1 MLQTKAQDV
10 LQEMKSRPTDFEY
23 LSAPDSIGVRHP
35 LKMPNIANRN
45 NLSGSIKIPYPII
58 FIHGLDSDSD
68 TWNETTNFMDQYFNF
83 TIGGRLN
90 FNLNDDNSNYT
101 SNKLFWPTSGADIA
115 LYTSTLI
122 NGDYYY
128 LNFAVG
134 SDGSFAPSNLSS
146 LNVLSNEAAIAKQG
160 VALTRAI
167 QRVMNVTG
175 RDKVIL
181 FGHSMGGLAARE
193 YLQNQE
199 NWIEPYIDHHVAK
212 LITTGTPH
220 GGYTGANFV
229 FTGINSSSEAY
240 RDLRTEY
247 SNNNIGAFL
256 SGGVESNNY
265 IGTSYYNNDINCN
278 GINNDN
284 STILGLNQKNLYNN
298 VDYAYI
304 MGNCSG
310 CVVQGNIAGDGVVR
324 LVNANLGNFYNLPT
338 PRNEFLYN
346 ASAITEIHSD
356 LPKQTYQ
363 NMQGL
368 DEPNV
373 SNLAYKVDFG
383 NLYTGFISQQ
393 PIGGN
398 AFDWDEYKFIAPN
411 NGNLILTIGRPASSD
426 VIYARINNSN
436 SQLQGQVYT
445 IPTGSS
451 QFSIPLTAGQYFLEI
466 NGVPTTTSY
475 LHPYGFSLTYTLSN
489 QEFISDISIKLFPN
503 PTTSKVFFDNANSN
517 FKEVNIYNYLGQEV
531 SKTGFTSISTN
542 QEIDMSGLSAGV
554 YILKFS
560 NAETSQSVKVVK
572 Q

>member
-1 MLQTKAQDV
+1 M
-10 LQEMKSRPTDFEY
+10 
-23 LSAPDSIGVRHP
+23 
-35 LKMPNIANRN
+35 
-45 NLSGSIKIPYPII
+45 
-58 FIHGLDSDSD
+58 
-68 TWNETTNFMDQYFNF
+68 
-83 TIGGRLN
+83 
-90 FNLNDDNSNYT
+90 
-101 SNKLFWPTSGADIA
+101 
-115 LYTSTLI
+115 I

-128 LNFAVG
+128 LNFGVG
-134 SDGSFAPSNLSS
+134 SNGSFAPSNLSS
-146 LNVLSNEAAIAKQG
+146 LNVLSNEAAITKQG
-160 VALTRAI
+160 VALTRVI
-167 QRVMNVTG
+167 QQVMSITG
-175 RDKVIL
+175 KDKVIL

-199 NWIEPYIDHHVAK
+199 NWIEPYIKHHVAK

-220 GGYTGANFV
+220 GGYTGTNFV

-240 RDLRTEY
+240 RDLRTQY
-247 SNNNIGAFL
+247 SNNNLGAFL
-256 SGGVESNNY
+256 FGGAESNNY
-265 IGTSYYNNDINCN
+265 VGSIYYNNDINCN

-284 STILGLNQKNLYNN
+284 STILGLNQKNLYND

-304 MGNCSG
+304 MGNCYG
-310 CVVQGNIAGDGVVR
+310 CIVQGNIAGDGVVR

-356 LPKQTYQ
+356 LSKQTYQ

-368 DEPNV
+368 DEPNL
-373 SNLAYKVDFG
+373 SSLAYKVDFG
-383 NLYTGFISQQ
+383 NLYTGFISEQ

-398 AFDWDEYKFIAPN
+398 AFDWDEYKFIVPN
-411 NGNLILTIGRPASSD
+411 NGILILTIERPTSSD

-436 SQLQGQVYT
+436 SQLQGQIYT

-451 QFSIPLTAGQYFLEI
+451 QFSIPLTAGLYFLEI

-475 LHPYGFSLTYTLSN
+475 LHPYNFSLTYNLSN

-503 PTTSKVFFDNANSN
+503 PTTSIVYFDNIDTD
-517 FKEVNIYNYLGQEV
+517 FKEVNIYNNLGQEV
-531 SKTGFTSISTN
+531 GKSNFSTTSNN
-542 QEIDMSGLSAGV
+542 QEIDMRSLSAGV

-560 NAETSQSVKVVK
+560 NNEKRQMVKVIK